1 MTQARDF
8 TWIHK
13 KYKGK
18 WVALTSDE
26 STVVSSG
33 KTAKEVYD
41 DAQKKG
47 FKIPILMKVPKDVV
61 IYVGFTVLAKQDLPD
76 LSRNLFP

>member
-1 MTQARDF
+1 MAKARDF
-8 TWIHK
+8 IWIHQ

-26 STVVSSG
+26 KSVVSSG

-41 DAQKKG
+41 QAHKKG
-47 FKIPILMKVPKDVV
+47 FKEPILMKVPKAVV
-61 IYVGFTVLAKQDLPD
+61 PLVGPIFV
-76 LSRNLFP
+76 

>member
-1 MTQARDF
+1 MAKARDF
-8 TWIHK
+8 IWIHK

-26 STVVSSG
+26 KSVVSSG

-41 DAQKKG
+41 QAHKKG
-47 FKIPILMKVPKDVV
+47 FKEPILMKVPKAVV
-61 IYVGFTVLAKQDLPD
+61 SLVGPIFV
-76 LSRNLFP
+76 

>member
-1 MTQARDF
+1 MKAIDMTKIYR
-8 TWIHK
+8 

-26 STVVSSG
+26 KSVISSG

-41 DAQKKG
+41 QAHKKG
-47 FKIPILMKVPKDVV
+47 FQEPILMTVPK
-61 IYVGFTVLAKQDLPD
+61 YLNVLH
-76 LSRNLFP
+76 FH